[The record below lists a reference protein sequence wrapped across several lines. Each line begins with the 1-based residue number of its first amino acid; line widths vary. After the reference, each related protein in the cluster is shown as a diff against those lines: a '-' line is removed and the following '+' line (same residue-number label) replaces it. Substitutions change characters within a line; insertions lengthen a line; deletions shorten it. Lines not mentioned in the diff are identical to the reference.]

1 HLLGCPLSSP
11 SSQVS
16 QDSTMPFPHTASGST
31 HWQVPS
37 TQFSSSSQSRLVLQS
52 SPVGGVSATQ
62 APSSQISPVA
72 HSSSFSHASAGS
84 DGSDLPS
91 SLHALTVS
99 PTLTEHMSDNIH
111 LDHCVFMTIPHKV
124 APNARA
130 ESPEKASP
138 RREINA

>member
-1 HLLGCPLSSP
+1 
-11 SSQVS
+11 
-16 QDSTMPFPHTASGST
+16 
-31 HWQVPS
+31 
-37 TQFSSSSQSRLVLQS
+37 
-52 SPVGGVSATQ
+52 Q

-72 HSSSFSHASAGS
+72 HSSSFSHASPGG

-130 ESPEKASP
+130 ESPEKASS
-138 RREINA
+138 RREINAKGYVVRCSRQKKRPHALLLQATRYPCEHVARKKIAKNTHCPCARYIFDRKDAFLSR